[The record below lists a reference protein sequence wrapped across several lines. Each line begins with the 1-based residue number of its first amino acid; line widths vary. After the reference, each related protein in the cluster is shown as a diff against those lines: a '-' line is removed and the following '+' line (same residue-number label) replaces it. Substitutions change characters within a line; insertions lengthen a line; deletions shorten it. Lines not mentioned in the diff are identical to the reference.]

1 MTFLLLPLS
10 TRLRATTRPHRGQAV
25 METALVLP
33 ILLVLMFGIAEFGL
47 YMYDYVQA
55 ANCAR
60 EAARR
65 AAVRHPDAESPPY
78 CVSATLQ
85 PTVTPSDYEDQPGGS
100 DVTAAVDSTHEWLV
114 IGDLVPGL
122 PSPMPLK
129 ATVVMRMEGQE
140 VRG

>member
-1 MTFLLLPLS
+1 
-10 TRLRATTRPHRGQAV
+10 

-33 ILLVLMFGIAEFGL
+33 VLIILLFGIAEFGL

-85 PTVTPSDYEDQPGGS
+85 PTVNPSNYEDQPGGS
-100 DVTAAVDSTHEWLV
+100 DVTAEINSSHNWLV
-114 IGDLVPGL
+114 IGDLIPGL
-122 PSPMPLK
+122 PNPMPLH
-129 ATVVMRMEGQE
+129 ARVVMRMEGQE